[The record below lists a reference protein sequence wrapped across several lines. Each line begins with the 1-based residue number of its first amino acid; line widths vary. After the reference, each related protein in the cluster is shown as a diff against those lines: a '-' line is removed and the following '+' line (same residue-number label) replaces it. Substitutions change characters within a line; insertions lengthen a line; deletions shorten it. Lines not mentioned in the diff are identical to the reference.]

1 MAIVPWAASDM
12 RPACAAMQVGDQLRK
27 IPGSPGVNP
36 YAQLIEDAE
45 GLDKIEVLQDHP
57 NEDLYEKVGVRSNRA

>member
-1 MAIVPWAASDM
+1 
-12 RPACAAMQVGDQLRK
+12 MQVGDQLRK